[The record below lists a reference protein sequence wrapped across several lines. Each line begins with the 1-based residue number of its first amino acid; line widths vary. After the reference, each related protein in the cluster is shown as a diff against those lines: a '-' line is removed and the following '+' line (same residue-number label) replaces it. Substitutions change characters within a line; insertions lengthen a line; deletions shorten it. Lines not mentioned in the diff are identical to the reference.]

1 MRSFVHVALFV
12 LVVLEMAAG
21 LIAGSVALASLI
33 TEAAARTVSAGTQG
47 LARRVGV
54 EPISLKLREELA
66 AVLATTATTTSG
78 GTR

>member
-1 MRSFVHVALFV
+1 MRSFVHVALFL

-21 LIAGSVALASLI
+21 LLAGSVALASLI
-33 TEAAARTVSAGTQG
+33 TEAAARTVSAGAQG
-47 LARRVGV
+47 LARRAGV
-54 EPISLKLREELA
+54 EPISLRLREELA

>member
-1 MRSFVHVALFV
+1 MRSLVHVALFL

-33 TEAAARTVSAGTQG
+33 TEAAARTLSAGAQG
-47 LARRVGV
+47 LARRAGV
-54 EPISLKLREELA
+54 EPISLRLREELA
-66 AVLATTATTTSG
+66 AVLATTSTTTPG

>member
-1 MRSFVHVALFV
+1 MRAAVQILLFL

-21 LIAGSVALASLI
+21 LLAGSVALASLI
-33 TEAAARTVSAGTQG
+33 TEAVARTVSAGAQG
-47 LARRVGV
+47 LARRAGV